1 MSSDNE
7 DKFRSYGHDL
17 SLIKDDR
24 IKALHSYWLSI
35 HNGDTLPSRRQIDP
49 LQFPKGVI
57 RFPAERF
64 DHSWPKSAWALD
76 SWSKQSR
83 GKRMI
88 GYVSMFDVIDDG
100 QGGYRIPFRIAGTM
114 AYGHNVRLKNIQGR
128 ELHEVLTP
136 NEAGPTV
143 RDWSMAVR
151 TRRPVA
157 ATGTAFWFQVGP
169 RPWEAIALPLSS
181 DGETVDILL
190 TARVPLGE

>member
-1 MSSDNE
+1 MPADMGGKSPLRDGSNEESILTKIKQISSLLQF
-7 DKFRSYGHDL
+7 KTCAPALRSYGHDL

-57 RFPAERF
+57 
-64 DHSWPKSAWALD
+64 
-76 SWSKQSR
+76 
-83 GKRMI
+83 

-114 AYGHNVRLKNIQGR
+114 AHGHNVRLKNIQGK

-136 NEAGPTV
+136 NEAGSTV
-143 RDWSMAVR
+143 RDWSIVVR
-151 TRRPVA
+151 MRRPVA
-157 ATGTAFWFQVGP
+157 ATGTSFWFQFGP

-181 DGETVDILL
+181 DGEIV
-190 TARVPLGE
+190 

>member
-1 MSSDNE
+1 MSNDNE
-7 DKFRSYGHDL
+7 DNFRSYGHDL

-49 LQFPKGVI
+49 LQFPKGV
-57 RFPAERF
+57 
-64 DHSWPKSAWALD
+64 
-76 SWSKQSR
+76 
-83 GKRMI
+83 I

-136 NEAGPTV
+136 DEAGPTV
-143 RDWSMAVR
+143 RDWSIAVR

-157 ATGTAFWFQVGP
+157 ATGTAFWFQFGP

-190 TARVPLGE
+190 TARVPLDE

>member
-49 LQFPKGVI
+49 L
-57 RFPAERF
+57 RFPN
-64 DHSWPKSAWALD
+64 
-76 SWSKQSR
+76 
-83 GKRMI
+83 GVI

-100 QGGYRIPFRIAGTM
+100 QGGYRIPFRIAGTL

-136 NEAGPTV
+136 DKTGPTV

-157 ATGTAFWFQVGP
+157 ATGTAFWFQFGP

-181 DGETVDILL
+181 DGEVVDILL
-190 TARVPLGE
+190 TASVPIGE